1 MGDIMDKVNIRECKY
16 EDLIKVEKLQ
26 RKWANEDITYG
37 FVPAKLSYLESKLG
51 KYFLVA
57 ELDNNIIGFVYG
69 TIHEAKNMSIIP
81 NGQFYIE
88 IDDIY
93 ILEESRKKGVG
104 SILLDKI
111 LEVAKENGIEKS
123 LVYSATKDMENVID
137 FYKKHNYKTWYIQMF
152 KD

>member
-1 MGDIMDKVNIRECKY
+1 
-16 EDLIKVEKLQ
+16 
-26 RKWANEDITYG
+26 
-37 FVPAKLSYLESKLG
+37 
-51 KYFLVA
+51 
-57 ELDNNIIGFVYG
+57 
-69 TIHEAKNMSIIP
+69 MSIIP

-93 ILEESRKKGVG
+93 ILAESRKKGVG

-111 LEVAKENGIEKS
+111 LAVAKENGIEKS
-123 LVYSATKDMENVID
+123 LVYSATKDMDNVID